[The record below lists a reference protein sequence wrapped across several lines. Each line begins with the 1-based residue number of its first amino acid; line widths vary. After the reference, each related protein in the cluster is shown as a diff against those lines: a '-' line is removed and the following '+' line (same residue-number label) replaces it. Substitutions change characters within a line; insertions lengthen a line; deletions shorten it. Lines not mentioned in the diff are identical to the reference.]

1 MISQRLDN
9 LTNHFLPFQSGFVIF
24 INMKNNFTKVAFV
37 YLQRNSKILL
47 LQEGGVLAKGLW
59 CFPGGHVEKG
69 ETFKQGAIRE
79 AKEES
84 GYKITL
90 EKIIYRTLISKTK
103 YKGSRGDTEKVK
115 LVIFKGNIMGGKLKI
130 DNQALALKWL
140 TKEKALKLPLRW
152 NFLKK
157 LILDN

>member
-1 MISQRLDN
+1 
-9 LTNHFLPFQSGFVIF
+9 
-24 INMKNNFTKVAFV
+24 MKNNLTKVAFV
-37 YLQRNSKILL
+37 YIQRNNKILL

-79 AKEES
+79 AREES
-84 GYKITL
+84 GYQITL

-103 YKGSRGDTEKVK
+103 YKGARGDTEKVR
-115 LVIFKGNIMGGKLKI
+115 LVIFKGNIISGKLKQ
-130 DNQALALKWL
+130 DNQALDLKWL
-140 TKEKALKLPLRW
+140 AKEKAIKLPLRW

-157 LILDN
+157 LILAN